1 MRTTNT
7 DSYTK
12 SENIASRVRNTVNE
26 IISFSGI
33 SEYCCV
39 GIVDIVN
46 STNITAKLPHAKV
59 CAYYSTFLNTMS
71 RFVKGFGATTVK
83 NIGDSLLYYFPKI
96 SDPDNKHAFNEV
108 VDCGMMMI
116 EARTAIN
123 EKMYENKL
131 PDLDYRI
138 SADYGCIMIA
148 DSMTSF
154 NKDVF
159 GSPVNICNKINS
171 MTPPNT
177 MVIGSDLYQHVK
189 DKQDYYFKEIRACT
203 VGHKYKYPIYSVQR
217 IG

>member
-1 MRTTNT
+1 MLR
-7 DSYTK
+7 S
-12 SENIASRVRNTVNE
+12 TVDE

-46 STNITAKLPHAKV
+46 STNITARLSHEKV
-59 CAYYSTFLNTMS
+59 CMYYSIFLNTMS
-71 RFVKGFGATTVK
+71 NFVKGFGAVPIK
-83 NIGDSLLYYFPKI
+83 NIGDSLLYYFPKT
-96 SDPDNKHAFNEV
+96 SDSDNRHAFQEV
-108 VDCGMMMI
+108 LDCGMMMI
-116 EARTAIN
+116 DTRNVIN
-123 EKMYENKL
+123 EKMYENEL

-138 SADYGCIMIA
+138 SADYGCIMMA
-148 DSMTSF
+148 DSMTSV

-159 GSPVNICNKINS
+159 GSPVNVCDKINS
-171 MTPPNT
+171 MALPNT

-203 VGHKYKYPIYSVQR
+203 VGHKHKYPIYSVRR

>member
-1 MRTTNT
+1 MT
-7 DSYTK
+7 DRYTK
-12 SENIASRVRNTVNE
+12 SRNNASTQRSAVNE

-46 STNITAKLPHAKV
+46 STNITARLPHEKV
-59 CAYYSTFLNTMS
+59 CTYYSIFLNTMS
-71 RFVKGFGATTVK
+71 NFVKGFGAVPIK
-83 NIGDSLLYYFPKI
+83 NIGDSLLYYFPKT
-96 SDPDNKHAFNEV
+96 SDSDNRHAFQEV
-108 VDCGMMMI
+108 LDCGMMMI
-116 EARTAIN
+116 DTRNVIN
-123 EKMYENKL
+123 EKMYENEL

-138 SADYGCIMIA
+138 SADYGCIMMA
-148 DSMTSF
+148 DSMTSV

-159 GSPVNICNKINS
+159 GSPVNVCNKINS
-171 MTPPNT
+171 MALPNT

-203 VGHKYKYPIYSVQR
+203 VGHKYKYPIYSVRR